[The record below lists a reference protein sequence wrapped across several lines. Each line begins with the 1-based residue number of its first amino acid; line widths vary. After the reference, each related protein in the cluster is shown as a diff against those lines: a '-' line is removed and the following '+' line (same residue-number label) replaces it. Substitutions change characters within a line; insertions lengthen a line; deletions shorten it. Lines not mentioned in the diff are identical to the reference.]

1 MLRNIIILFF
11 ITLNFH
17 LFSQNLNAFLG
28 LNNRFYVFDNGLIT
42 LQEFQPV
49 SNIVVTN
56 KYIVYTDTRGD
67 YYVRYKGEKTLLS
80 RTVTKIYSTNNFLY
94 FKIASALKVFN
105 NGEQTI
111 LTSFV
116 QNYAGGDSI
125 VVFQDQ
131 IGGNLK
137 YFYNDSIVE
146 FAQALG
152 DQHLDE
158 NIVGENVFVFK
169 DNAGNYFGF
178 YNHRFYEL
186 FSSNQNVNFSSSLNV
201 IAFNDPQHG
210 TFAVFRC
217 GEVVDVEPQ
226 HVYNYKAGRDFVYYF
241 DAARS
246 NKVYYNNHIT
256 DLGYDLQELK
266 VFDSLVFFKEADY
279 GNIWYND
286 QIHTIFNRKVLNY
299 QVDGG
304 ILAFQNELGGI
315 SAFVRGEV
323 IDVTNRRVE
332 SYWLHG
338 STIAFQYGPTSF
350 SVWWNG
356 KLYDF

>member
-1 MLRNIIILFF
+1 MLKNSIVIFFLLFS
-11 ITLNFH
+11 IH

-28 LNNRFYVFDNGLIT
+28 ANNRFYVFDSGLIS

-49 SNIVVTN
+49 SNISVSN

-67 YYVRYKGEKTLLS
+67 YYVRFKGQKTLLS
-80 RTVTKIYSTNNFLY
+80 RTVTKIYNTNNFLY
-94 FKIASALKVFN
+94 FNIASALKVFN
-105 NGEQTI
+105 NGKQTV

-152 DQHLDE
+152 EQNL
-158 NIVGENVFVFK
+158 NKSIVGENVFVFK
-169 DNAGNYFGF
+169 DNAGNNFGF

-186 FSSNQNVNFSSSLNV
+186 FSSNQYTTFSSGLNV

-226 HVYNYKAGRDFVYYF
+226 HVKSFKAGRDFVYYF

-246 NKVYYNNHIT
+246 NKVYYNNQIT
-256 DLGYDLQELK
+256 DLGFDLQELA
-266 VFDSLVFFKEADY
+266 VYDSIIFFKEADY
-279 GNIWYND
+279 GNIWYNN
-286 QIHTIFNRKVLNY
+286 QIHTIFNRKVGAY
-299 QVDGG
+299 QVDNG
-304 ILAFQNELGGI
+304 ILAFQNELGGV

-323 IDVTNRRVE
+323 IDVTNRKVE
-332 SYWLHG
+332 SFWLHG
-338 STIAFQYGPTSF
+338 STIAMQFGPTSF

-356 KLYDF
+356 KTYDL